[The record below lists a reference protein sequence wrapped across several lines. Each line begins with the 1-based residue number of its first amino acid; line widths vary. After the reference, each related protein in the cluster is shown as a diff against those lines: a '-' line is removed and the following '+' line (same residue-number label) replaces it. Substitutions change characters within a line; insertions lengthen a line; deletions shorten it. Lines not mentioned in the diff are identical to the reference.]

1 MRRETIISAIY
12 AQLYELTDEQL
23 SHLLIQMTSEY
34 KGRLS

>member
-23 SHLLIQMTSEY
+23 SHLLKMTSEY